1 MGCPLFLCLHYFRFA
16 KKACPF
22 MEDGRKPVLP
32 NKVFDCTL
40 RAAIGWKGKVK
51 NGMTLR
57 EICETLGVSRRALQG
72 YEKAGLVTASGRN
85 KYGHLLYDKD
95 AEMRIAQIKFY
106 QQLGFTIKEITRI
119 IDAPEAELRSALE
132 QRVQKLREEKT
143 EMDELISFTVV
154 CPACGCEVQGRQAAD
169 SVRNFYVDIT
179 HAQTTKEKAYLIKN
193 YPIPNTKEDIFEFM
207 MAASSNVLRE
217 EEKEIYEAWLI
228 KLEQTYQ
235 KAEILFSGDSDFKKI
250 QQIYNNCVE
259 NIKAE
264 NQRKMNIFVFETALR
279 NGIFGVGI
287 VILVAA
293 VIVDR
298 TGGNA
303 SLMELAGGIVL
314 IASAAGLVRRQAAS
328 IDYLVSAV
336 IGLLMLWLASMFY
349 NGSLVQLCAGI
360 ELIVTAVNYFKSRK
374 HYTK

>member
-1 MGCPLFLCLHYFRFA
+1 MAF
-16 KKACPF
+16 
-22 MEDGRKPVLP
+22 
-32 NKVFDCTL
+32 CTNC
-40 RAAIGWKGKVK
+40 GK
-51 NGMTLR
+51 
-57 EICETLGVSRRALQG
+57 
-72 YEKAGLVTASGRN
+72 
-85 KYGHLLYDKD
+85 
-95 AEMRIAQIKFY
+95 
-106 QQLGFTIKEITRI
+106 
-119 IDAPEAELRSALE
+119 ELS
-132 QRVQKLREEKT
+132 
-143 EMDELISFTVV
+143 SFTVV

-169 SVRNFYVDIT
+169 SVRKFYVDIT
-179 HAQTTKEKAYLIKN
+179 HAQTTKEKADLIKN

-235 KAEILFSGDSDFKKI
+235 KAEILFSGDSEFKKI
-250 QQIYNNCVE
+250 QQIYNNC
-259 NIKAE
+259 
-264 NQRKMNIFVFETALR
+264 FETALR

-336 IGLLMLWLASMFY
+336 IGLLMLWLASMFN

-374 HYTK
+374 HSTK

>member
-1 MGCPLFLCLHYFRFA
+1 MAF
-16 KKACPF
+16 
-22 MEDGRKPVLP
+22 
-32 NKVFDCTL
+32 CTNC
-40 RAAIGWKGKVK
+40 GK
-51 NGMTLR
+51 
-57 EICETLGVSRRALQG
+57 
-72 YEKAGLVTASGRN
+72 
-85 KYGHLLYDKD
+85 
-95 AEMRIAQIKFY
+95 
-106 QQLGFTIKEITRI
+106 
-119 IDAPEAELRSALE
+119 ELS
-132 QRVQKLREEKT
+132 
-143 EMDELISFTVV
+143 SFTVV

-169 SVRNFYVDIT
+169 SVRKFYVDIT
-179 HAQTTKEKAYLIKN
+179 HAQTTKEKADLIKN

-235 KAEILFSGDSDFKKI
+235 KAEILFSRDSDFKKI

-259 NIKAE
+259 NIEAE
-264 NQRKMNIFVFETALR
+264 NQRKINIFVFETALR

-298 TGGNA
+298 MGGNA

-314 IASAAGLVRRQAAS
+314 IASAAGLVRRQSAS

-374 HYTK
+374 HSTK

>member
-1 MGCPLFLCLHYFRFA
+1 MAF
-16 KKACPF
+16 
-22 MEDGRKPVLP
+22 
-32 NKVFDCTL
+32 CTNC
-40 RAAIGWKGKVK
+40 GK
-51 NGMTLR
+51 
-57 EICETLGVSRRALQG
+57 
-72 YEKAGLVTASGRN
+72 
-85 KYGHLLYDKD
+85 
-95 AEMRIAQIKFY
+95 
-106 QQLGFTIKEITRI
+106 
-119 IDAPEAELRSALE
+119 ELS
-132 QRVQKLREEKT
+132 
-143 EMDELISFTVV
+143 SFTVV

-169 SVRNFYVDIT
+169 SVRKFYVDIT

-250 QQIYNNCVE
+250 QQIYNNCAE
-259 NIKAE
+259 NIEAE
-264 NQRKMNIFVFETALR
+264 NQRKINIFVFETALR

-293 VIVDR
+293 VI
-298 TGGNA
+298 
-303 SLMELAGGIVL
+303 
-314 IASAAGLVRRQAAS
+314 
-328 IDYLVSAV
+328 
-336 IGLLMLWLASMFY
+336 GLLMLWLASMFH

-374 HYTK
+374 HSTK

>member
-1 MGCPLFLCLHYFRFA
+1 MAF
-16 KKACPF
+16 
-22 MEDGRKPVLP
+22 
-32 NKVFDCTL
+32 CTNC
-40 RAAIGWKGKVK
+40 GK
-51 NGMTLR
+51 
-57 EICETLGVSRRALQG
+57 
-72 YEKAGLVTASGRN
+72 
-85 KYGHLLYDKD
+85 
-95 AEMRIAQIKFY
+95 
-106 QQLGFTIKEITRI
+106 
-119 IDAPEAELRSALE
+119 ELS
-132 QRVQKLREEKT
+132 
-143 EMDELISFTVV
+143 SFTVV

-169 SVRNFYVDIT
+169 SVRKFYVDIT
-179 HAQTTKEKAYLIKN
+179 HAQTTKEKADLIKN

-217 EEKEIYEAWLI
+217 EEKEIYEAWLT

-259 NIKAE
+259 NIEAE

-287 VILVAA
+287 VILVA
-293 VIVDR
+293 
-298 TGGNA
+298 
-303 SLMELAGGIVL
+303 
-314 IASAAGLVRRQAAS
+314 
-328 IDYLVSAV
+328 AV

-374 HYTK
+374 HSTK